1 MFLWA
6 ISPPAGS
13 AGHPL
18 LHLYSVGK
26 WAVATLLRLKLQ
38 DRADVWHLFEDYH
51 RILALEVLFK
61 GIDVSTPLILAIL
74 DFLPTSFRRV
84 FFIPTIFSTTIV
96 TRNHHIDKQEIQ
108 PALESIVDMVF
119 AQKQVVARRLLRLLV
134 KQRIRIRY
142 TDRLGLAD

>member
-1 MFLWA
+1 
-6 ISPPAGS
+6 
-13 AGHPL
+13 
-18 LHLYSVGK
+18 
-26 WAVATLLRLKLQ
+26 
-38 DRADVWHLFEDYH
+38 
-51 RILALEVLFK
+51 
-61 GIDVSTPLILAIL
+61 L